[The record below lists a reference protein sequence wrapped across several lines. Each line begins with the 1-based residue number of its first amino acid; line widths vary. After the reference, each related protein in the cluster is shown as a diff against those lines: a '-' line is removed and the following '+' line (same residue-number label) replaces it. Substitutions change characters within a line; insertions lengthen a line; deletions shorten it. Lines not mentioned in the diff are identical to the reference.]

1 MDFYGTI
8 GPACAE
14 LSTLQQMVRAGM
26 TGLRM
31 NLSHGSLAEHADWL
45 ELIQKA
51 GIRTLLID
59 LQGPELRIGR
69 LASPL
74 TLSEG
79 QQVFLGT
86 GGIPCPACLLDAIT
100 PGQKLLLDD
109 GKLLLRVNAVDTALH
124 CTVLR
129 GGLLQSRKSIAV
141 PGVEVPSPTLTDE
154 DLQNLRV
161 AADCGVTGVMLPFVR
176 SAEDIRTLRAA
187 LEDANAGQI
196 QIFAKIENL
205 AGVRTLPEFLPL
217 VDQVVIARGDLG
229 NAMPLWELPRCQKQL
244 ASLCRAAGVPFMVVT
259 QMLDSMQTR
268 AVPTRAE
275 VSDIYNAVLD
285 GAASLMLTA
294 CGGGGG
300 STSADAQAE
309 TAVMAAINQNR
320 PVSSVKLQ
328 NSSELRK
335 TANQSIDAAIS
346 GKLGQLSSD
355 FKFVLDPNPEDG
367 SVGFT
372 LVAKCD
378 YKNTDLAKLIKT
390 VTNINSYNMNKWS
403 EVGVVVRTVDGQTYI
418 AISVAIKT
426 KT

>member
-1 MDFYGTI
+1 MKH
-8 GPACAE
+8 
-14 LSTLQQMVRAGM
+14 LKK
-26 TGLRM
+26 
-31 NLSHGSLAEHADWL
+31 LAA
-45 ELIQKA
+45 
-51 GIRTLLID
+51 
-59 LQGPELRIGR
+59 
-69 LASPL
+69 
-74 TLSEG
+74 
-79 QQVFLGT
+79 
-86 GGIPCPACLLDAIT
+86 
-100 PGQKLLLDD
+100 LLLV
-109 GKLLLRVNAVDTALH
+109 GVLAL
-124 CTVLR
+124 
-129 GGLLQSRKSIAV
+129 
-141 PGVEVPSPTLTDE
+141 
-154 DLQNLRV
+154 
-161 AADCGVTGVMLPFVR
+161 
-176 SAEDIRTLRAA
+176 
-187 LEDANAGQI
+187 
-196 QIFAKIENL
+196 
-205 AGVRTLPEFLPL
+205 
-217 VDQVVIARGDLG
+217 
-229 NAMPLWELPRCQKQL
+229 
-244 ASLCRAAGVPFMVVT
+244 SL
-259 QMLDSMQTR
+259 
-268 AVPTRAE
+268 
-275 VSDIYNAVLD
+275 
-285 GAASLMLTA
+285 LTA
-294 CGGGGG
+294 CGGGG